1 MNWNLRIVKRARN
14 ALEKV
19 PAKDRARILAA
30 LDEMSENPFVGD
42 IVQ

>member
-1 MNWNLRIVKRARN
+1 MNWNLRIAKRARN